1 MDITYEGTLQNIIDQ
16 KELKWIF
23 VGGKGGVGKTTTSS
37 SLATLLSQH
46 QRKVLIISTDPAHN
60 LSDCFDQKF
69 TGKEPTP
76 VNGIPNL
83 AALEIDPKID
93 PNKLNFPD
101 FQGFDGEMDQGT
113 KTFLSEIIS
122 SVPGIDE
129 AMSFSELINSLD
141 NFNYDTIVFDTAP
154 TGHTLRLLNFPD
166 LLDKGLEKLLTL
178 KTKFGSLLGGLQGAF
193 GSEDQ
198 LNSTFDKMFEKFEK
212 MKLSV
217 EKVSAQ
223 MKDPKRTTFI
233 AVCIPEF
240 LSLYETERLVQE
252 LAKYQI
258 DIHNIVINQVL
269 FPEDNCKM
277 CKSRSK
283 MQKKYY
289 DQMLDL
295 YDDFHIVVVPLQEEE
310 VRGSEKLLNFCKLL
324 LTSRTVP
331 SVKQEEN

>member
-1 MDITYEGTLQNIIDQ
+1 MEEQLEATLKNIVEQ
-16 KELKWIF
+16 KSLKWIF

-37 SLATLLSQH
+37 SLATLLAESG
-46 QRKVLIISTDPAHN
+46 RKVLIISTDPAHN

-83 AALEIDPKID
+83 AAMEIDPKID
-93 PNKLNFPD
+93 PSKISLP
-101 FQGFDGEMDQGT
+101 GFMGEQDEGT
-113 KTFLSEIIS
+113 KTFLSEIIG

-129 AMSFSELINSLD
+129 AMSFSELIKSLD
-141 NFNYDTIVFDTAP
+141 KYDYETIVFDTAP
-154 TGHTLRLLNFPD
+154 TGHTLRLLNFPN
-166 LLDKGLEKLLTL
+166 LLEKGLEKLLTL
-178 KTKFGSLLGGLQGAF
+178 KTKFGGLIGSMQGMF
-193 GSEDQ
+193 GSEQQ
-198 LNSTFDKMFEKFEK
+198 LNNSFDSLFENFEV
-212 MKLSV
+212 MKKNA
-217 EKVSAQ
+217 EKVAIQ
-223 MKDPKRTTFI
+223 MKDVEKTTFI

-252 LAKYQI
+252 LATYNI

-289 DQMLDL
+289 DQMIDL
-295 YDDFHIVVVPLQEEE
+295 YEDFHIVVVPLQEEE
-310 VRGSEKLLNFCKLL
+310 VRGPEKLKKFCQLL
-324 LTSRTVP
+324 LTARQVP
-331 SVKQEEN
+331 ALN